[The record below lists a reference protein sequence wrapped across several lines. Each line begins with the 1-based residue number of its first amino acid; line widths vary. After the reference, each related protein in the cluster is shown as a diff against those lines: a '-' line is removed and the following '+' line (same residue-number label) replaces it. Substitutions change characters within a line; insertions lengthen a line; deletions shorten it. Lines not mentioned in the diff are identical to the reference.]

1 MRTMDKNAPI
11 RIISETPI
19 AQIWS
24 YLSLWESETAA
35 RRLIDERAA
44 RAGVTADDDRF
55 ADKARGVAYCLR
67 NAREC
72 LCLDE
77 QAWIPRLVAKY
88 YGTMWLLS
96 GIMIADPA
104 SEWTLSA
111 LERTTKMGHGL
122 ANIVDAEAAFPAS
135 ELVFLRESGFFPS
148 YLKFAGWT
156 KAELASGRPTNQ
168 RATDPALLS
177 PEDRVLCFSLDDLFR
192 RLPELSGYYAEVTGR
207 RSLTAHVFMATRSTA
222 EKAERDAKA
231 MISRGAAPPHPGYTW
246 IGIGASSNMTRDDVD
261 ALRMPVTDWELHQD
275 EFDGGYWQGKFTHDP
290 ASYWHQ
296 QLSLHSSAMAGTSWI
311 APFMQRP
318 LDYLAQNFMLLYGL
332 SILTRYRPRTWREV
346 VEGNLDTYR
355 PLIALYIQVVDRVV
369 PQLALEAVSAR
380 QVTTAQPGSLFAPV

>member
-1 MRTMDKNAPI
+1 MHTMDKIGPI
-11 RIISETPI
+11 RIVSETPI

-44 RAGVTADDDRF
+44 RSGTPTDDSRF

-72 LCLDE
+72 LCLEE

-122 ANIVDAEAAFPAS
+122 ANIVDDDADFPAS
-135 ELVFLRESGFFPS
+135 ELVFLRESGFFPA

-156 KAELASGRPTNQ
+156 KAELASARPSNQ
-168 RATDPALLS
+168 RVTDAGSLS
-177 PEDRVLCFSLDDLFR
+177 PEDRLLCFSLDDLIR
-192 RLPELSGYYAEVTGR
+192 RLPELAGYYAEVTGR

-231 MISRGAAPPHPGYTW
+231 MMTRQPEPPHPGYTW
-246 IGIGASSNMTRDDVD
+246 IGLGSSSGMTLDEVA
-261 ALRMPVTDWELHQD
+261 ALRMPITDWELHQD
-275 EFDGGYWQGKFTHDP
+275 KLDRGHWQGRFTHNPDK
-290 ASYWHQ
+290 YWHQ
-296 QLSLHSSAMAGTSWI
+296 ELTLHSSAMTGTSWI
-311 APFMQRP
+311 APLLPRP
-318 LDYLAQNFMLLYGL
+318 LDYLSQNFMLLYGL

-346 VEGNLDTYR
+346 VEGNLDIYR
-355 PLIALYIQVVDRVV
+355 PLVSLYVQAFDRVV
-369 PQLALEAVSAR
+369 PQLALEAVSHRRVSA
-380 QVTTAQPGSLFAPV
+380 VQPGSLFAPT